1 MIEKIKTFSKTTAL
15 DIYYNLRRQL
25 AIVRMWL
32 IEHGYQAALE
42 EVEKTG
48 NYPEDIII
56 RNQELILKNQDLEK
70 ENAGLKKLVYSLSTQ
85 NQPSTGQPMTEQ
97 KFYET
102 MGWTERTANE
112 RIDQCRVEA
121 GRSHL

>member
-1 MIEKIKTFSKTTAL
+1 MIDKIKTFSKSTAL

-32 IEHGYQAALE
+32 LEHGYQAALE

-70 ENAGLKKLVYSLSTQ
+70 ENAKLKKLVYSVSTQ

-112 RIDQCRVEA
+112 RIDQRRIEA
-121 GRSHL
+121 SRSHL